1 MKDCFTYMFKSE
13 NSALNSGIFYI
24 LIFAAVL
31 VGNLA
36 AMYNPINMFGELSP
50 LFFVFIILDIIL
62 LAFPCGYA
70 MSFIKNINSGSN
82 NLPEF
87 EYKNIFFLGIKT
99 LFSFAILA
107 VLVCLI
113 FYILGLC
120 SNFFVQNNL
129 TSFAFIIAA
138 ISFLISMI
146 VSFMLAAG
154 FYKFAKTGSI
164 LSFINYP
171 ELAKLIDK
179 NVGNYFKYFIIY
191 IILIAITLIAKSTLF
206 NIFSFMGYFGLIL
219 YTASLSLI
227 FLYTTLVFAK
237 IVTKSLT
244 E

>member
-13 NSALNSGIFYI
+13 NSALNLSIFYV

-70 MSFIKNINSGSN
+70 ISCIKNINNNSN
-82 NLPEF
+82 KLPDF

-99 LFSFAILA
+99 LFSFAILS
-107 VLVCLI
+107 VIVCLI
-113 FYILGLC
+113 FYVLGLC
-120 SNFFVQNNL
+120 SHFFVTNNL

-138 ISFLISMI
+138 ISFLISLI
-146 VSFMLAAG
+146 ISFMLAAG
-154 FYKFAKTGSI
+154 FYKFAKTESI

-191 IILIAITLIAKSTLF
+191 AILITITLIVKNTLF
-206 NIFSFMGYFGLIL
+206 YIFNFMGYLGLIL
-219 YTASLSLI
+219 YTASLSLML
-227 FLYTTLVFAK
+227 LYTILIFTK
-237 IVTKSLT
+237 IVTKSII

>member
-13 NSALNSGIFYI
+13 NSAQNLCIFYV

-36 AMYNPINMFGELSP
+36 AMYSPINMFGELSP

-70 MSFIKNINSGSN
+70 MSCIKSINSGSS

-87 EYKNIFFLGIKT
+87 EYKNLFFLGIKT

-107 VLVCLI
+107 ILVCLV

-120 SNFFVQNNL
+120 SHFFVKNDL

-138 ISFLISMI
+138 LSFLISMI
-146 VSFMLAAG
+146 VLFMLAAG
-154 FYKFAKTGSI
+154 FYKFAKAGSI

-171 ELAKLIDK
+171 ELSKLIDK

-191 IILIAITLIAKSTLF
+191 AILIGITLIAKNTLYYIF
-206 NIFSFMGYFGLIL
+206 NFMGYLGLIL
-219 YTASLSLI
+219 YTTSLSLI
-227 FLYTTLVFAK
+227 LLYTTLVFAK
-237 IVTKSLT
+237 IVTKSII